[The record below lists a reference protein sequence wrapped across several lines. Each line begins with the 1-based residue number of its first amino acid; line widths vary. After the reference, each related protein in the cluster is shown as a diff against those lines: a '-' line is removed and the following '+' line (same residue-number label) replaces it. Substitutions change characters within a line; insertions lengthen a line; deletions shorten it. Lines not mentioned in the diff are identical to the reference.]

1 MGRKT
6 GKDAIIE
13 VEVGTTF
20 YPMAA
25 LTSVSSPAADVNKKF
40 LTSAEFISPQEDL
53 EPIVR
58 LDGVISGLTLTPGSG
73 YNEVDYSAGSVYI
86 KGVLVAVTAG
96 TVSDIPRPLVSGN
109 IRISALTVDS
119 NGDVNRTSAAEG
131 ASGGARGAA
140 GGLPFLPV
148 DEVLIGYITAT
159 YYGGSASGASVIAA
173 GEINDATRERSTIP
187 SYEVVYHDGSG
198 DNAENVGVITLATVL
213 PTIHAANKEGPGTDV
228 RNLYASYYGATFE
241 QIAGAYDWSF
251 DEDIATIASK
261 AYGDS
266 AEEKALSTP
275 SWSGTGSVYYD
286 KVNDLLTLIKNTK
299 RWVKYF
305 PDRDETPYW
314 CGRAIV
320 KVSRNMPVE
329 DNLTAT
335 VTIDG
340 SGELYA
346 KDS

>member
-13 VEVGTTF
+13 VEVGTTN
-20 YPMAA
+20 YPMEA
-25 LTSVSSPAADVNKKF
+25 LSTVSSPADMIRRKF
-40 LTSAEFISPQEDL
+40 TTQAEFISPQEDL
-53 EPIVR
+53 EPVVR
-58 LDGVISGLTLTPGSG
+58 LDGVVSGLTLTPGSG
-73 YNEVDYSAGSVYI
+73 YNEVDYSAGTVYI
-86 KGVLVAVTAG
+86 KGALVSVTAG
-96 TVSDIPRPLVSGN
+96 TTSDVPRPLVSGN
-109 IRISALTVDS
+109 VRVSALTVDS
-119 NGDVNRTSAAEG
+119 NGDVNRTSGAEG
-131 ASGGARGAA
+131 TSSSTRGEAGAP
-140 GGLPFLPV
+140 PFLPV
-148 DEVLIGYITAT
+148 DEVLIGYVTAT

-173 GEINDATRERSTIP
+173 NEINDETRERSTIP
-187 SYEVVYHDGSG
+187 SYEVIYHDGSG
-198 DNAENVGVITLATVL
+198 DNAENVGVIQLATAL
-213 PTIHAANKEGPGTDV
+213 PLIHAADKTGPGTNA
-228 RNLYASYYGATFE
+228 RNLYAQYFATEFE
-241 QIAGAYDWSF
+241 QLSGAYDWSF

-286 KVNDLLTLIKNTK
+286 KVKDILNLVKNSK

-314 CGRAIV
+314 CGRAII

>member
-13 VEVGTTF
+13 VEVGTTY
-20 YPMAA
+20 YPSEE
-25 LTSVSSPAADVNKKF
+25 LTSVSSPAAEVNRKF
-40 LTSAEFISPQEDL
+40 LTQAEFISPNEDL
-53 EPIVR
+53 EPVVR
-58 LDGVISGLTLTPGSG
+58 LDGVVTGLTLLAGDG
-73 YNEVDYSAGSVYI
+73 YNEVDYSAGTVYI
-86 KGVLVAVTAG
+86 NGSLITVVAG

-109 IRISALTVDS
+109 VRVTALTVDS
-119 NGDVNRTSAAEG
+119 NGDVNKTSGTEG
-131 ASGGARGAA
+131 TSSSTRGAA
-140 GGLPFLPV
+140 GAPPFLPIS
-148 DEVLIGYITAT
+148 EVLIGYVTAT
-159 YYGGSASGASVIAA
+159 YYGGSESGASVIAA
-173 GEINDATRERSTIP
+173 SEINDETRERSTIP

-198 DNAENVGVITLATVL
+198 DDAQNVGIIKLATVL
-213 PTIHAANKEGPGTDV
+213 PTIHAASAAGPGTAV
-228 RNLYASYYGATFE
+228 RAVYASYNAAEFE

-275 SWSGTGSVYYD
+275 SWSGSGSAYYD
-286 KVNDLLTLIKNTK
+286 KVKDILNLVKNSK

-314 CGRAIV
+314 TGRAII

>member
-13 VEVGTTF
+13 VEVGTTY
-20 YPMAA
+20 YPMEE
-25 LTSVSSPAADVNKKF
+25 LTSVTSPAADVNKKF

-53 EPIVR
+53 EPVVR
-58 LDGVISGLTLTPGSG
+58 IDGVVTGLTLTAGDG
-73 YNEVDYSAGSVYI
+73 YNEVDYSAGTVYI
-86 KGVLVAVTAG
+86 NGSLISVTAG

-109 IRISALTVDS
+109 VRVTALTVDS
-119 NGDVNRTSAAEG
+119 NGDVNKTSGAEG
-131 ASGGARGAA
+131 TSSSTRGAA
-140 GGLPFLPV
+140 GAPPFLPV
-148 DEVLIGYITAT
+148 NEVLIGYVTAT
-159 YYGGSASGASVIAA
+159 YYGGSASGASLIAA
-173 GEINDATRERSTIP
+173 SEINDETRERSTIP

-198 DNAENVGVITLATVL
+198 DDAQNVGVIELATVL
-213 PTIHAANKEGPGTDV
+213 PTIHAASKTGPGTDV
-228 RNLYASYYGATFE
+228 RAVYASYYAATFE
-241 QIAGAYDWSF
+241 QISGAYDWSF

-275 SWSGTGSVYYD
+275 SWSGSGSAYYD
-286 KVNDLLTLIKNTK
+286 KVKDILNLVKNSK
-299 RWVKYF
+299 RWVKYY

-314 CGRAIV
+314 TGRAII

>member
-6 GKDAIIE
+6 GKDTIIE
-13 VEVGTTF
+13 VEVGITS
-20 YPMAA
+20 YPLEA

-53 EPIVR
+53 EPVVR
-58 LDGVISGLTLTPGSG
+58 LDGVVSGLTLTAGSG
-73 YNEVDYSAGSVYI
+73 YNEVDYSSGTLYINGSLITVS
-86 KGVLVAVTAG
+86 AG
-96 TVSDIPRPLVSGN
+96 TVGDIPRPLVSGN
-109 IRISALTVDS
+109 VRVTALTVNAS
-119 NGDVNRTSAAEG
+119 GTVNKTSSAEG
-131 ASGGARGAA
+131 TSNATRGAA
-140 GGLPFLPV
+140 GAPPFLPV
-148 DEVLIGYITAT
+148 DEVLIGYVTST
-159 YYGGSASGASVIAA
+159 YYGASASGASVIAA
-173 GEINDATRERSTIP
+173 GEINDETRERSTIP
-187 SYEVVYHDGSG
+187 SYEIDYHDGSG
-198 DNAENVGVITLATVL
+198 DNAENVGVILLATVL
-213 PTIHAANKEGPGTDV
+213 PTIHAAAKTGPGTDV
-228 RNLYASYYGATFE
+228 RNLYASYYAADFE
-241 QIAGAYDWSF
+241 QISGAYDWSF

-261 AYGDS
+261 AYGDA

-275 SWSGTGSVYYD
+275 SWSGTGTVYYD

-314 CGRAIV
+314 CGRSII

-335 VTIDG
+335 VTIEG